1 MDSKELLPKTA
12 HELQRMAAE
21 LRDQMRTERFKVATR
36 QQGKVHTL
44 RVLRKDLARIAQ
56 ALHGKAASSTP
67 TNV

>member
-21 LRDQMRTERFKVATR
+21 LRDQVRTERFKVATR
-36 QQGKVHTL
+36 QQGKVHTV
-44 RVLRKDLARIAQ
+44 RALRKDLARIAQ
-56 ALHGKAASSTP
+56 VLHGKTAGSTP